1 MAYHF
6 KRSGEV
12 MDQLFD
18 KAETALQEHQDI
30 SHLAEKAEVQTELDK
45 KQNNIEDLTEI
56 RSGAK
61 LGSTAIQDIS
71 HLATKADVLSWLSE
85 KVDKVAG
92 KQLTTEDFTTALK
105 EKLES
110 LSNYDDA
117 SIKAAVQSLQSRLNT
132 LVDGDATSA
141 IDTFNEII
149 AFLSSIEDTES
160 LSGIIASIEQQ
171 IADKQDKISDLNS
184 IREGAAKGATA
195 IQEHQQLKTINGES
209 IVGSGNITI
218 QGGSGG
224 SSGGSGI
231 AIVDDV
237 SKLDPNAALGTLA
250 SVVEPGSIQESSFR
264 DLYQPDAS
272 MLDPNTGTLTAPE
285 LLSSVSSVKV
295 FAPKD
300 VTSVGFEPVD
310 SMVYLVTR
318 DFSMTSQNMAMVQIV
333 PQQGVMVMTMTGGYD
348 TMQQFVLAEYSQDT
362 MSYTIHNDQVEA
374 FNAVLAN
381 GMDWCYFGD
390 PQAAI
395 TEEQFA
401 TIDLF
406 IKAVAGIPSKAHVYL
421 KKDNWEELYA
431 KDFEKV
437 ASNIGKV
444 EASVNAKVD
453 KMPIESYS
461 PMGGLK
467 PNVYTTLTTS
477 GSTGS
482 VVIKLADIVD
492 TSTYNEYIIEIKWAA
507 THSSVVFNDSN
518 NKQVVIKWANGIPPT
533 FAEGMTY
540 LISIANG
547 FGVYSMFPNS

>member
-30 SHLAEKAEVQTELDK
+30 SHLAEKSEVQAELDK
-45 KQNNIEDLTEI
+45 KQDNIEDLAEI

-71 HLATKADVLSWLSE
+71 HLATEDDVLSWLSD

-110 LSNYDDA
+110 LSNYNDADIKA
-117 SIKAAVQSLQSRLNT
+117 SIQSLQSQLNT

-149 AFLSSIEDTES
+149 AFLSSVEDTES
-160 LSGIIASIEQQ
+160 LSGIISSIEQQ
-171 IADKQDKISDLNS
+171 IADKQDKIIDLGS

-195 IQEHQQLKTINGES
+195 LQEHQQLKTINGES

-250 SVVEPGSIQESSFR
+250 TVVEPGSIQESSFR

-272 MLDPNTGTLTAPE
+272 MLDQNTGALTAPE
-285 LLSSVSSVKV
+285 LLSSVSSVSV

-300 VTSVGFEPVD
+300 VTSIGFEPVET
-310 SMVYLVTR
+310 MINLVTR
-318 DFSMTSQNMAMVQIV
+318 DFSMTSLNMAIVYIV
-333 PQQGVMVMTMTGGYD
+333 PEAVTAITITGGYD
-348 TMQQFVLAEYSQDT
+348 TMQEFILAGYSQDT

-381 GMDWCYFGD
+381 GMDWCYLSNPESGFV
-390 PQAAI
+390 I

-406 IKAVAGIPSKAHVYL
+406 VKAVAGIPSKAHVYL
-421 KKDNWEELYA
+421 KNGNWEELYA
-431 KDFEKV
+431 KDFEKL
-437 ASNIGKV
+437 ASSIGKV
-444 EASVNAKVD
+444 EASVNAKAD
-453 KMPIESYS
+453 KMPIENYWSS
-461 PMGGLK
+461 GVK
-467 PNVYTTLTTS
+467 PNVYTTYTIS
-477 GSTGS
+477 ST
-482 VVIKLADIVD
+482 INETINLADIAD
-492 TSTYNEYIIEIKWAA
+492 SSTYNEYIIEIKC
-507 THSSVVFNDSN
+507 TSTPSSVVFNNVDGTAATI
-518 NKQVVIKWANGIPPT
+518 VWANGVAPT
-533 FAEGMTY
+533 FEAGMTY
-540 LISIANG
+540 LMSIANG